1 MTLSNYFGSA
11 KNEVLKGNFF
21 SALLSQFEKKVF
33 KASTST
39 TKIIQWS
46 KLPPKFSS
54 IKKIYGSS
62 ADTWQARVVV
72 TSTLMGFF
80 RCTLLPITLEVTD
93 SD

>member
-33 KASTST
+33 KASTLT

-54 IKKIYGSS
+54 IKNFT
-62 ADTWQARVVV
+62 AVVP
-72 TSTLMGFF
+72 THGKLESLS
-80 RCTLLPITLEVTD
+80 LLH
-93 SD
+93 